1 MFRSL
6 VARRLL
12 VAGSLALAASG
23 IGPSPAAAHAE
34 LTVAEPAPNGSVV
47 SAPERLSLTFSEPI
61 DPDTASV
68 ELLDTQQRALS
79 GLGPVIASPD
89 GRTVERSLPELG
101 PGVFTVSYQVV
112 STVDG
117 HATAGIH
124 AFLVDPTGAAPPP
137 ADSAVASSPSVDGF
151 TLAAR
156 WVALAAILTA
166 LGAMLLWLNAGRP
179 ALLERELDGRAPW
192 LLAGTASLVAALG
205 VVGYLWLSARPI
217 PSTGGGFPLDVA
229 APFGWTPFAIA
240 MRLTVVT
247 AITAS
252 AVCLLA
258 ARRAASGRR
267 WWVSTTLLL
276 AVALAGMSMAGHVA
290 SIGGPGFAALD
301 WAHLVG
307 ASAWLGALPSAWVL
321 SRRTGTGQTALFA
334 AILRR
339 HGPMALVAAPV
350 VALTGIAN
358 SPLVLGQ
365 GRDLVASDYG
375 NLLVAKA
382 VLLAVALGIGAVNH
396 LALRGRGRAALAVL
410 VTAEVVVA
418 ALAVSAAATMVTI
431 QPAAA
436 RAPVLAAPPVHPAH
450 FFGEL
455 GDARVHVAV
464 SLPAPGRQAYRV
476 TIRDSTS
483 GPAPP
488 DVQKVF
494 LSFTPPAAGGLP
506 GERIEL
512 EADPLGGL
520 WIAAGAHTPLVG
532 EWGLEVILRR
542 AGAVDASLEFELEVL
557 DAGSPVLG
565 PPPDTG
571 IGTPAPLATAWSIL
585 PDGALGWLPS
595 LAAFVTV
602 ALLWRLPRG
611 AWRDALR
618 VAAVVVLVV
627 TAASAGT
634 RTLVEAAN
642 APSAAELADQ
652 PVPGTGDL
660 ERGRLVYL
668 ANCAACHGA
677 DGEGGGPLDS
687 TPAAGSLSAP
697 VASASDAWLS
707 YRISYGVAGTSMPA
721 FAGLL
726 TADERSDLIGYLRDR
741 FGGP

>member
-1 MFRSL
+1 VFRSL
-6 VARRLL
+6 VARRLF
-12 VAGSLALAASG
+12 VAGSFALAAAG

-47 SAPERLSLTFSEPI
+47 SAPERLRLTFSEPI
-61 DPDTASV
+61 DPETASI
-68 ELLDTQQRALS
+68 ELLDTQQRPVS
-79 GLGPVIASPD
+79 GLGLVIVTPD
-89 GRTVERSLPELG
+89 GRTVERTLPELG

-137 ADSAVASSPSVDGF
+137 ADSVVASSPSVDGF
-151 TLAAR
+151 TVAAR
-156 WVALAAILTA
+156 WVALAALLVA

-179 ALLERELDGRAPW
+179 AVLERELDAGAPW
-192 LLAGTASLVAALG
+192 LLTAAASLVAALG
-205 VVGYLWLSARPI
+205 VAGYLWLSARPI
-217 PSTGGGFPLDVA
+217 PSTGGFPLDVA

-247 AITAS
+247 AIAAS
-252 AVCLLA
+252 VLCLLA
-258 ARRAASGRR
+258 SRRPVSGRR

-321 SRRTGTGQTALFA
+321 SRRTDTGRAALFA

-339 HGPMALVAAPV
+339 HGPMALIAAPV

-476 TIRDSTS
+476 TVRDSTS

-494 LSFTPPAAGGLP
+494 LSFTPPAASGLP

-532 EWGLEVILRR
+532 EWGLEVIVRR
-542 AGAVDASLEFELEVL
+542 AGAVDASLAFELEVL
-557 DAGSPVLG
+557 DAGAPVVG

-571 IGTPAPLATAWSIL
+571 IRTPAPLAAAWGIL
-585 PDGALGWLPS
+585 PAGVLGWLPS
-595 LAAFVTV
+595 LAALVAI
-602 ALLWRLPRG
+602 ALLWRLPRA
-611 AWRDALR
+611 AWHDVLR
-618 VAAVVVLVV
+618 VAAVAVLLV
-627 TAASAGT
+627 TAAAAGT
-634 RTLVEAAN
+634 RTLVWAAN
-642 APSAAELADQ
+642 APSAAELAEQ
-652 PVPGTGDL
+652 PVPGTPDL

-668 ANCAACHGA
+668 ANCAACHGT

-687 TPAAGSLSAP
+687 TPAAGSLLAP